1 MKNIKSLIKN
11 KVFLVS
17 TGGAIVLAL
26 ILASV
31 LLFGDKK
38 PPNTLKISSSNTSS
52 TPLVLEDGVLGSSS
66 VEEPS
71 ISSGEKEIVVDVTGE
86 PGSKPSTSS
95 NKAKEPAK
103 PVTPITPNNNEDS
116 QISSEEKEKTYQ
128 CGSPNHKCK
137 NAEAHAYLLNL
148 ELEGCPICG
157 SHSCPSFYGTDEWG
171 NTGLFSELCQKYNEH
186 NDPLKYCQECGKK
199 TGNGQNGTCVQFIQD
214 DYCPNC
220 GEFVK
225 ANICHSC
232 K

>member
-1 MKNIKSLIKN
+1 MEKIKSLIKN

-17 TGGAIVLAL
+17 ASGVVILAL

-38 PPNTLKISSSNTSS
+38 PPNTLKITSSNTSS
-52 TPLVLEDGVLGSSS
+52 TPLVLEDGAPDSSAS
-66 VEEPS
+66 EES
-71 ISSGEKEIVVDVTGE
+71 GISSGEKEAVVDVTGE
-86 PGSKPSTSS
+86 LGSQPSNSS

-103 PVTPITPNNNEDS
+103 PVTPVTPSNNEDI
-116 QISSEEKEKTYQ
+116 QISSEEKEKPYQ

-148 ELEGCPICG
+148 ELEGCPTCG

-171 NTGLFSELCQKYNEH
+171 NTGLFPELCPKYDEKK
-186 NDPLKYCQECGKK
+186 DPLKYCQDCGKK
-199 TGNGQNGTCVQFIQD
+199 PGDGRNGTCAQFVQAANCQ
-214 DYCPNC
+214 NC

-225 ANICHSC
+225 ANTCHTC